1 MQDTIRDFLD
11 LATFDQIKFLK
22 SRRFTG
28 LAKKEKIE
36 FLKSI
41 LKLDLSSKT
50 IATSL
55 RTLRELKYRDKFYF
69 RKFLYHSD
77 SFVSNAA
84 KKAVSESVQ
93 KRDSG
98 AIKMIEMLRKEKSE
112 ERVLH
117 LRTLI
122 ENTRI
127 MNLKKLIALLDIYD
141 IKMREII
148 VNHISSKGNVKEL
161 KLVEAI
167 KGGAVW
173 FKRAALIEILGN
185 RKSELLY
192 DLGEFI
198 LNDKNVEVK
207 LNFIKALSKLDGD
220 KTKIYLEKLKNDPNI
235 WVSKRAKQA
244 LEKGVRS

>member
-1 MQDTIRDFLD
+1 MN
-11 LATFDQIKFLK
+11 TFDQIKFLK
-22 SRRFTG
+22 SRKFTG
-28 LAKKEKIE
+28 LTKKEKIE

-69 RKFLYHSD
+69 RKFLYHPD
-77 SFVSNAA
+77 SPVSNAA

-98 AIKMIEMLRKEKSE
+98 AIRMIEMLRKEKSE

-127 MNLKKLIALLDIYD
+127 MSLKKLIALLDIYD
-141 IKMREII
+141 TKMKKII
-148 VNHISSKGNVKEL
+148 VNHISLKGKVNEL

-167 KGGAVW
+167 KAGAVW

-207 LNFIKALSKLDGD
+207 LNFIKAISKLDGD
-220 KTKIYLEKLKNDPNI
+220 KTKFYLEKLKNDPNV

-244 LEKGVRS
+244 LGSGLEI